1 VERWLR
7 ADDVASRPDTRLL
20 SDAQLEDAKKTGAG
34 KTA

>member
-1 VERWLR
+1 MTSP
-7 ADDVASRPDTRLL
+7 ADPDTRLL